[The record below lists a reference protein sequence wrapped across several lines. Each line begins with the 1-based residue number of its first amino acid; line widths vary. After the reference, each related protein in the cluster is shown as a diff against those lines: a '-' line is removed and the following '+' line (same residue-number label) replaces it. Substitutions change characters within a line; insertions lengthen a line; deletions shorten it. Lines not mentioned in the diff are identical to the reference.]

1 MVYTIFITD
10 NNSKKKL
17 YGPFLWSG
25 FNCLKARVTS
35 RRQLLLIIMPFFT
48 FSKTEV
54 WNSFKK
60 SENTRTTIMMRWLVP
75 HLHDTSTTVILRF
88 YSKPK
93 NHYYFH
99 ALGDNLYILQ
109 SFSYKNLCESYK
121 NFASRSWPILFTL
134 SYFFLCIHSPLLLEN
149 EVVLIDIS
157 LSKLDRRPLFND
169 IYITRLF

>member
-1 MVYTIFITD
+1 MAPF
-10 NNSKKKL
+10 
-17 YGPFLWSG
+17 YGLGST
-25 FNCLKARVTS
+25 AS
-35 RRQLLLIIMPFFT
+35 RLESLRGGSLLLIIMPYFT

-60 SENTRTTIMMRWLVP
+60 SENTRTTIMMLWLVP

-109 SFSYKNLCESYK
+109 SFSYENLCESYK
-121 NFASRSWPILFTL
+121 KFASRSWPILFTL